1 MGFTWAQSS
10 EALKTHS
17 TLEEAVEAL
26 FGGDS
31 NPAPAGERHKMFLKV
46 GKMTCHLSDDVLV
59 FELSYCL
66 FCSLQRPAVPV
77 VPVVPVQSNQWCRKK
92 TTMRAS
98 GSSYKRAVPERSR
111 SKSLMLSA
119 KSDRNLSHRLL
130 IQGIQ

>member
-10 EALKTHS
+10 EALKTHG

-31 NPAPAGERHKMFLKV
+31 NPAPAGKRHKMFV
-46 GKMTCHLSDDVLV
+46 RAGKMTRHFRDDV

-66 FCSLQRPAVPV
+66 LCTLQMPV
-77 VPVVPVQSNQWCRKK
+77 VPVVPIQTNQWRRKK

-98 GSSYKRAVPERSR
+98 GLSDKRAVPECSR
-111 SKSLMLSA
+111 SKSPMLSA
-119 KSDRNLSHRLL
+119 
-130 IQGIQ
+130 